1 MKRNLIFA
9 VLALLIGILA
19 GTFVYFNDYFYPKQY
34 VQNEKG
40 QYVNVTAPKAET
52 FPVTK
57 NTVFEMEHYYPDEKR
72 KLTEQVDSIPA
83 LLGCDKQGVLDYL
96 KDYMEHLSIEE
107 KEQGL
112 TSYDLISY
120 RENTICL
127 RKTYHEPEYKG
138 YIAQSFNGT
147 IVILKGDGKTV
158 FEYTQIPINN
168 LPEDLQE
175 QVIAGYPLENEEDL
189 YNFLENYSS

>member
-9 VLALLIGILA
+9 VTALLIGILTGA
-19 GTFVYFNDYFYPKQY
+19 FVYFYGYFYPKQY
-34 VQNEKG
+34 VQNEEG
-40 QYVNVTAPKAET
+40 EYVNVTTPKTET

-57 NTVFEMEHYYPDEKR
+57 DTVFEIEYYYPDEKR
-72 KLTEQVDSIPA
+72 KLTEEVDSIPA

-96 KDYMEHLSIEE
+96 DDYMEHLSYEE
-107 KEQGL
+107 KEKGL
-112 TSYDLISY
+112 TSFDLISY

-127 RKTYHEPEYKG
+127 RKTFHVPQYKG

-147 IVILKGDGKTV
+147 IVILNGDGKTV
-158 FEYTQIPINN
+158 FEYTQIPISN

-175 QVIAGYPLENEEDL
+175 QVLVGYPLENEEDL
-189 YNFLENYSS
+189 YSFLENYSS